1 MTNGRSGG
9 GSGMASF
16 MTKKKKYRFQV
27 EVLVEELLEVPF
39 VSAVLF
45 AKLRLLDGGNFQTH
59 TKREEVVDHTVK
71 WNTRFSFQCKMLAPA
86 STGVLEPCV
95 LRISVRKECK
105 GGRSFTKLGFVDL
118 NLAEFAGAG
127 ETSRKALLEGY
138 DTRRRQ
144 DNSMLKFSIK
154 MNMLAGDVLF
164 KVPSPSLKHKPVTS
178 EECLPDPVLPD
189 EFSAGSLAGSIA
201 SASSGFGSLPKKRP
215 PLLTSELTI
224 GQTLS
229 ENSVP
234 VSIATD
240 NSGDVVMALKE
251 PEECLNEPGHSR
263 NSSNTSQMSKA
274 SGYSSIHSHS
284 RHSSSGDSGH
294 IRNLHMPKWLASHKS
309 SNLSPSSPSF
319 PMFYIQRQM
328 IWKKKTFSVDSGFEL
343 YTTPEGDA
351 SINNNDASVTENSS
365 DSGNC
370 SDLYYTPDST
380 MDSDEVFKTADI
392 KFVSSDVFS
401 NSFSKAKT
409 NELQKSCSCTTVEMR
424 VKSMSPIKEVPD
436 HHLSDNGNG
445 LDRLSLNSSGF
456 SDKQGGVLRSK
467 SDFEI
472 PKHDHSPTARREGIF
487 QSLMHKSENFI
498 SYVTPRGSRKISSNG
513 ISDKIGNQSTPV
525 QQGGGNNNNNVKMNV
540 SPVSKFPA
548 HSEPCTRTAS
558 PTSSIRSR
566 ITFAEGQP
574 VNGIRGRGLSHRKIL
589 EGGSGGKL
597 APVANSPDEAPFVSS
612 DSSLNPQVR
621 RPSITKNHSSGSLVL
636 SETGSLDRAKAAL
649 ERRKKAQNQD
659 TELATVSGR
668 VEGTRVNPDHL
679 IAELLK
685 NTNLE
690 QTDDSA
696 ESSGLQL
703 FIAKDGTAALGNHE
717 VKSQMSTGAQLFKQV
732 VMEDKR

>member
-574 VNGIRGRGLSHRKIL
+574 VNGIRGR
-589 EGGSGGKL
+589 
-597 APVANSPDEAPFVSS
+597 
-612 DSSLNPQVR
+612 
-621 RPSITKNHSSGSLVL
+621 NHSSGSLVL